1 MHQFFLIQ
9 SHLLLVPCIDS
20 QEFVL
25 VYFLWIAFLYI
36 FSTKFIEVNHY
47 IHISF
52 LDVSS
57 VFLCK
62 TSQGLFALSATL
74 LNLLVNTLCTLL
86 LNLCQNPSIV
96 LIFFRRTLY
105 SWNFIFRLIITSLR
119 HLLSFQ
125 YIHHQGGICTSQVL
139 GLHFLSLF
147 STQFVFH
154 QPIILL
160 FLSIGTDLLTLH
172 FEVLNLSSTSTARSS
187 QTPSNFTCTM
197 KLSVTK

>member
-1 MHQFFLIQ
+1 MIFWIALKVYLILYLLLIIAGIISSNTIKTLLSITGLYFSISLIPFRSLEYLMKALRSFKCLRRNYWQVFVRHWYFDSCGFLAYKNILSVLFWGLLDWVMHLFFLIQ

-25 VYFLWIAFLYI
+25 VYFLWIASLYI

-74 LNLLVNTLCTLL
+74 LNLLVNTWCTLL
-86 LNLCQNPSIV
+86 LNLC
-96 LIFFRRTLY
+96 
-105 SWNFIFRLIITSLR
+105 
-119 HLLSFQ
+119 
-125 YIHHQGGICTSQVL
+125 
-139 GLHFLSLF
+139 
-147 STQFVFH
+147 
-154 QPIILL
+154 
-160 FLSIGTDLLTLH
+160 
-172 FEVLNLSSTSTARSS
+172 
-187 QTPSNFTCTM
+187 
-197 KLSVTK
+197 